1 MDLWL
6 LVLLTAACQM
16 QSGKRLSRLQ
26 PVNFRGQ
33 SMGDVVGWSGLTLTA
48 AELTGHILFLV
59 ESLGASGCEN
69 AGLLRLGWIF

>member
-1 MDLWL
+1 
-6 LVLLTAACQM
+6 
-16 QSGKRLSRLQ
+16 
-26 PVNFRGQ
+26 
-33 SMGDVVGWSGLTLTA
+33 MGDVVGWSGLTLTA